1 MIHPKLDFQIK
12 KTLLF
17 LTGFVILIVI
27 LFPLAWLLINAIKT
41 NAEAQKIPPEWIP
54 NEFTLEPLLNVFF
67 DLDGYAT
74 HWGTYF
80 LNTIFV
86 TIVTTF
92 IVVVL
97 SMFVGYGLARFEIK
111 GKAIV
116 LFTFLIIQFLAGPAV
131 MIPEFIFISSLGL
144 YNTLTGLIL
153 VYVIFQVPFATML
166 FYSFFKTIP
175 VELEEAASIDG
186 CSVLGIFFKIVIP
199 LTRVGIVTVATMS
212 IILTWSE
219 YPFANI
225 LLDSEK
231 NLTISIGLANYI
243 SAINI
248 YWNQMAAASV
258 ICGFPMLIIFLKAQ
272 TYFIR
277 GLTAGAIKG

>member
-1 MIHPKLDFQIK
+1 
-12 KTLLF
+12 
-17 LTGFVILIVI
+17 
-27 LFPLAWLLINAIKT
+27 
-41 NAEAQKIPPEWIP
+41 
-54 NEFTLEPLLNVFF
+54 
-67 DLDGYAT
+67 
-74 HWGTYF
+74 
-80 LNTIFV
+80 
-86 TIVTTF
+86 
-92 IVVVL
+92 
-97 SMFVGYGLARFEIK
+97 MFVGYGLARFEIK
-111 GKAIV
+111 GKGIV
-116 LFTFLIIQFLAGPAV
+116 LFIFLIIQFLAGPAV

-153 VYVIFQVPFATML
+153 VYIIFQVPFATML
-166 FYSFFKTIP
+166 FYSFFKSLP

-186 CSVLGIFFKIVIP
+186 CSVPGIFFKIVLPISK
-199 LTRVGIVTVATMS
+199 VGIITVATMS
-212 IILTWSE
+212 FILTWSE

-225 LLDSEK
+225 LLESEK

-258 ICGFPMLIIFLKAQ
+258 ICGFPILLLFLKAQ

>member
-1 MIHPKLDFQIK
+1 MVLN
-12 KTLLF
+12 
-17 LTGFVILIVI
+17 ILITKLKNSAIFLFGLSILLVI
-27 LFPLAWLLINAIKT
+27 LFPLAWLLVNAVKT

-54 NEFTLEPLLNVFF
+54 NEFTLRPLLNVIL

-74 HWGTYF
+74 NWGTYF

-86 TIVTTF
+86 TVVTTF
-92 IVVVL
+92 IVITL
-97 SMFVGYGLARFEIK
+97 SMFVAYGLARFEIRGK
-111 GKAIV
+111 GLV
-116 LFTFLIIQFLAGPAV
+116 LFIFLIIQFLAGPAV

-153 VYVIFQVPFATML
+153 VYIIFQVPFATML
-166 FYSFFKTIP
+166 FYSFFKNLP

-186 CSVLGIFFKIVIP
+186 CSVPGIFFKIVLPISK
-199 LTRVGIVTVATMS
+199 VGIITVATMS
-212 IILTWSE
+212 FILTWSE

-225 LLDSEK
+225 LLESEK

-258 ICGFPMLIIFLKAQ
+258 ICGFPILIIFLKAQ

>member
-1 MIHPKLDFQIK
+1 
-12 KTLLF
+12 
-17 LTGFVILIVI
+17 
-27 LFPLAWLLINAIKT
+27 
-41 NAEAQKIPPEWIP
+41 
-54 NEFTLEPLLNVFF
+54 
-67 DLDGYAT
+67 
-74 HWGTYF
+74 
-80 LNTIFV
+80 
-86 TIVTTF
+86 
-92 IVVVL
+92 
-97 SMFVGYGLARFEIK
+97 MFVGYGVARFEIK
-111 GKAIV
+111 GKTIV

-166 FYSFFKTIP
+166 FYSFFKTFP

-186 CSVLGIFFKIVIP
+186 CSVLGIFFKIVLP

-258 ICGFPMLIIFLKAQ
+258 ICGFPMLLIFLKAQ